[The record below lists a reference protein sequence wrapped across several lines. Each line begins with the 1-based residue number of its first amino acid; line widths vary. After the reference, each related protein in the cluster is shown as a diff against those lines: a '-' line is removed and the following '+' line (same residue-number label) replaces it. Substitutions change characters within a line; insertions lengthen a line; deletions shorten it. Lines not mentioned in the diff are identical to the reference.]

1 MCRLVHWDSDA
12 TGAPGIAAVLKS
24 PKDISFSHLMK
35 RIAAFML
42 LLALSLVCVI
52 PAGAQNARTK
62 QNARMAKKAAKQ
74 NQKAVKKAAKKQRK
88 AAKKSQRASRRAAK
102 RSQRR

>member
-1 MCRLVHWDSDA
+1 
-12 TGAPGIAAVLKS
+12 
-24 PKDISFSHLMK
+24 MK
-35 RIAAFML
+35 RIAAFAL

-52 PAGAQNARTK
+52 PASAQNARTK